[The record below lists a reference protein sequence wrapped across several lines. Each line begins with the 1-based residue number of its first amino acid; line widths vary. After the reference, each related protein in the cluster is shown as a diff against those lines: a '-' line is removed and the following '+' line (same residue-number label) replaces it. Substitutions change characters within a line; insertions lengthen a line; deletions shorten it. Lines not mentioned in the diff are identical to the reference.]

1 MLFHNMPGSSWI
13 GEPNRAEAS
22 FLPMTDRL
30 LRAWI
35 LDLYPASEGMVLWL
49 KTEDGRA
56 LRAVDGLPMSFFI
69 AAEPSVLRAVW
80 KEISGWKKGLRL
92 GRERRFEIHRGEEID
107 LLAITAP
114 GPLPYRAAVR
124 EALARWPDLSFYNAD
139 LDPAL
144 VYGIERGVFPLA
156 DCRFTLEGARV
167 RAVETEQTRWDLDAD
182 PPPFRVLTLR
192 LEGELR
198 DPSHGYRAPLE
209 IAAPGMPTRKC
220 AWDSPRELI
229 EAVRDSLLAFDPDIL
244 LTAWG
249 DSFLLPELL
258 KHASE
263 QRVDL
268 PLNRDSRRGVLRKG
282 ERSYFSYGRIVHRP
296 SSVWLFG
303 RMHIDRQTAF
313 LADEYGLD
321 GLVEL
326 ARTTGQPLQQVART
340 SSGTGISSMQV
351 NEAYRRGWLIPYRKR
366 QPEDFKTALDLV
378 RGDKGGLTFQ
388 PEPGLYEHVLE
399 LDFASMY
406 PSLMVKYNLSAE
418 TVGRTCP
425 TCKGSHPSSPRSPS
439 PSVPTLREGR
449 RWEKGMGVEGAP
461 TEDSSSRGAPTIV
474 PEIGYPVCQCRKGI
488 VPLTLAPLLEKRLA
502 LKKAARALPEGPE
515 REVLRRRQVAL
526 KWLLVTCFG
535 YLGYKNAR
543 FGRIEAHES
552 TTACGRDTLLRA
564 KEIAEE
570 RGYRFLHALTDALW
584 IYKKGSTD
592 AEHQALVEE
601 IGRDTG
607 VRIDIEG
614 LYRWLAFPPSR
625 QYAGNPV
632 ANRYFG
638 AFEDGKIK
646 MRGIE
651 ARRHDTIRWIR
662 EAQAEM
668 LEILA
673 RAQNAAEYR
682 ARMGEVFALAR
693 EKLAELQRGA
703 VPPRMLAILHRISQP
718 PEEYRANLPVAL
730 AARELAAS
738 GVHLAPGESVEFV
751 LTLGGGARPYDIW
764 RETDC
769 VDTAR
774 YRELFLRMLESLA
787 VPAGYDRAGILAELD
802 GIRQEALPGMAGVGV
817 HGLLP
822 MGIVRRGTRQ
832 EHPRCARAGAGM
844 TDRAGL
850 ELPMDLLHCHAGN

>member
-1 MLFHNMPGSSWI
+1 MT
-13 GEPNRAEAS
+13 AERSHA
-22 FLPMTDRL
+22 FL
-30 LRAWI
+30 
-35 LDLYPASEGMVLWL
+35 LDLYPSSEGMVLWL
-49 KTEDGRA
+49 KAGGGRA
-56 LRAVDGLPMSFFI
+56 RRVIDPLPMSFL
-69 AAEPSVLRAVW
+69 AAGKNAELRAAW
-80 KEISGWKKGLRL
+80 QEIAGWKPELRL
-92 GRERRFEIHRGEEID
+92 RRERRFEIHRGEEID
-107 LLAITAP
+107 LLSVAAP
-114 GPLPYRAAVR
+114 GPLAYRAAVR
-124 EALARWPDLSFYNAD
+124 EALARWPALAFYNAD
-139 LDPAL
+139 LDPAM
-144 VYGIERGVFPLA
+144 VYCVERGVFPLA
-156 DCRFTLEGARV
+156 ECEFTLEGTRV
-167 RAVETEQTRWDLDAD
+167 LSVSTAQTRWDLEAA

-192 LEGELR
+192 QTGELR
-198 DPSHGYRAPLE
+198 DPSRGYRAPLE
-209 IAAPGMPTRKC
+209 IAAPELDTRTC
-220 AWDSPRELI
+220 AWDDPRALVG
-229 EAVRDSLLAFDPDIL
+229 AVRGALLEYDPDVL

-249 DSFLLPELL
+249 DSFLLPALL
-258 KHASE
+258 RLAHKCGA
-263 QRVDL
+263 DL
-268 PLNRDSRRGVLRKG
+268 PLNRDVRRGVLRKP
-282 ERSYFSYGRIVHRP
+282 ERSYFSYGRIVHRAA
-296 SSVWLFG
+296 SVWLFG
-303 RMHIDRQTAF
+303 RLHIDRQTAF

-326 ARTTGQPLQQVART
+326 SRTTLQPLQQVART
-340 SSGTGISSMQV
+340 SSGTGISAMQTA
-351 NEAYRRGWLIPYRKR
+351 EAYRRGWLIPFRKR
-366 QPEDFKTALDLV
+366 MPEDFKTALDLV

-425 TCKGSHPSSPRSPS
+425 QCVSRAPEGARNPPASPTHDPLPDADPTPLPRPTFVGHPSP
-439 PSVPTLREGR
+439 PSVRAQQRCAPTGRGRGEGGVGVR
-449 RWEKGMGVEGAP
+449 SESAMGGETGEGGVGVRSEPATGGEKGNANP
-461 TEDSSSRGAPTIV
+461 AII
-474 PEIGYPVCQCRKGI
+474 PEIGYAVCQCRKGI

-502 LKKAARALPEGPE
+502 LKRAARVLPEGPE

-570 RGYRFLHALTDALW
+570 RGYLFLHALTDALW
-584 IYKKGSTD
+584 VHKPGSSD
-592 AEHQALVEE
+592 ADHQALVEE
-601 IGRDTG
+601 IGRETG

-614 LYRWLAFPPSR
+614 LYRWLVFLPSR
-625 QYAGNPV
+625 QYAANPV

-673 RAQNAAEYR
+673 RAQNASEYR
-682 ARMGEVFALAR
+682 ARLAEVFAVAR
-693 EKLAELQRGA
+693 RKLAELRRGE
-703 VPPRMLAILHRISQP
+703 VPPHQLAVLHRISHP

-738 GVHLAPGESVEFV
+738 GVHLSPGEAVEFV
-751 LTLGGGARPYDIW
+751 LTRGGSARPYDLW
-764 RETDC
+764 RETDAPDP
-769 VDTAR
+769 VR

-787 VPAGYDRAGILAELD
+787 VPAGCDRAAILAELD
-802 GIRQEALPGMAGVGV
+802 GIRQDPLPGMEWVAAG
-817 HGLLP
+817 GLLP
-822 MGIVRRGTRQ
+822 
-832 EHPRCARAGAGM
+832 AAA
-844 TDRAGL
+844 
-850 ELPMDLLHCHAGN
+850 

>member
-1 MLFHNMPGSSWI
+1 
-13 GEPNRAEAS
+13 
-22 FLPMTDRL
+22 MTARS

-35 LDLYPASEGMVLWL
+35 LDLYPSPAGMVLWL
-49 KTEDGRA
+49 KTESGRA
-56 LRAVDGLPMSFFI
+56 LRVVDGLPMSFYI
-69 AAEPSVLRAVW
+69 AADPPVLRAVW
-80 KEISGWKKGLRL
+80 KEISGWRKGLRL
-92 GRERRFEIHRGEEID
+92 AKERRFEIHRGEEID
-107 LLAITAP
+107 LLAVTAP
-114 GPLPYRAAVR
+114 GPEAYRAAVR
-124 EALARWPDLSFYNAD
+124 AALARWPDLAFYNAD

-144 VYGIERGVFPLA
+144 VYGVERNVFPLA
-156 DCRFTLEGARV
+156 DCRVALDGARLQSI
-167 RAVETEQTRWDLDAD
+167 ATDQTRWDLEAA

-198 DPSHGYRAPLE
+198 DPSHGYRAPVE
-209 IAAPGMPTRKC
+209 IAAPGIPTRTC
-220 AWDSPRELI
+220 GWDSPRGLV
-229 EAVRDSLLAFDPDIL
+229 EAVRAALLAADPDVL

-258 KHASE
+258 RLAAE

-268 PLNRDSRRGVLRKG
+268 PLNRDRSRDVLRKD

-303 RMHIDRQTAF
+303 RLHIDRQTAF

-366 QPEDFKTALDLV
+366 QPEDFKTALELV

-425 TCKGSHPSSPRSPS
+425 KCRLTSSPCPSPS
-439 PSVPTLREGR
+439 PASTAGEG
-449 RWEKGMGVEGAP
+449 EGQGEEVRPA
-461 TEDSSSRGAPTIV
+461 II

-502 LKKAARALPEGPE
+502 LKRAARALPEGAE

-570 RGYRFLHALTDALW
+570 RGYLFLHALTDALW
-584 IYKKGSTD
+584 IYKPGSTG
-592 AEHQALVEE
+592 AEHQELVEE
-601 IGRDTG
+601 IGRETG
-607 VRIDIEG
+607 IRIDIEG
-614 LYRWLAFPPSR
+614 VYRWLVFPPSR
-625 QYAGNPV
+625 QSAANPV

-638 AFEDGKIK
+638 AFEDGTVK

-662 EAQAEM
+662 EAQGEM
-668 LEILA
+668 LAVLA
-673 RAQNAAEYR
+673 RAGGAAEYR
-682 ARMGEVFALAR
+682 AKLAEAFALAR
-693 EKLAELQRGA
+693 EKLAALRRGE
-703 VPPRMLAILHRISQP
+703 VPPRQLAILHRISQP

-730 AARELAAS
+730 AARELAAH
-738 GVHLAPGESVEFV
+738 GVHLAPGEAVEFV
-751 LTLGGGARPYDIW
+751 LALGGGARPYDLW
-764 RETDC
+764 RATDR
-769 VDTAR
+769 VDAVR

-787 VPAGYDRAGILAELD
+787 VPAGYDRAAIVAELD
-802 GIRQEALPGMAGVGV
+802 GVCQYPLPGMERYAGR
-817 HGLLP
+817 GLLP
-822 MGIVRRGTRQ
+822 AV
-832 EHPRCARAGAGM
+832 A
-844 TDRAGL
+844 
-850 ELPMDLLHCHAGN
+850 

>member
-1 MLFHNMPGSSWI
+1 
-13 GEPNRAEAS
+13 
-22 FLPMTDRL
+22 MTVTS

-35 LDLYPASEGMVLWL
+35 LDLYPAPEGMVLWL
-49 KTEDGRA
+49 KTDDGRA
-56 LRAVDGLPMSFFI
+56 LRAVDALPMTFFL
-69 AAEPSVLRAVW
+69 AGERPALRAAW
-80 KEISGWKKGLRL
+80 RELAGWNKGLRL
-92 GRERRFEIHRGEEID
+92 AKDRRYEIHRSEEID
-107 LLAITAP
+107 LLAVTAP
-114 GPLPYRAAVR
+114 SPLAYRAAVR
-124 EALARWPDLSFYNAD
+124 EALRRWPPGAGDGAGLSFYNAD

-156 DCRFTLEGARV
+156 DCRFTLDGERV
-167 RAVETEQTRWDLDAD
+167 LGVETDQTRWDLEAA
-182 PPPFRVLTLR
+182 PPPFCVVTLR
-192 LEGELR
+192 LAGELR
-198 DPSHGYRAPLE
+198 DPSRGYRAPLE
-209 IAAPGMPTRKC
+209 IASPAGNGSW
-220 AWDSPRELI
+220 AWDSPRELLL
-229 EAVRDSLLAFDPDIL
+229 AVRDTLIAVDPDVL

-258 KHASE
+258 RLSGE
-263 QRVDL
+263 LRIPL
-268 PLNRDSRRGVLRKG
+268 PLNRDGRREVLRKG
-282 ERSYFSYGRIVHRP
+282 ERSYFSYGRIVHRAA
-296 SSVWLFG
+296 SVWLFG
-303 RMHIDRQTAF
+303 RLHIDRQTAF

-351 NEAYRRGWLIPYRKR
+351 NEAYRRKWLIPFRKR
-366 QPEDFKTALDLV
+366 QPEDFKTALELV

-418 TVGRTCP
+418 TVGRPCP
-425 TCKGSHPSSPRSPS
+425 QCLAGPNGGPA
-439 PSVPTLREGR
+439 V
-449 RWEKGMGVEGAP
+449 
-461 TEDSSSRGAPTIV
+461 I
-474 PEIGYPVCQCRKGI
+474 PEIGYPVCQCRQGI

-502 LKKAARALPEGPE
+502 LKRASRALPEGAE

-564 KEIAEE
+564 KEIAEA

-584 IYKKGSTD
+584 IHKEGSTE

-601 IGRDTG
+601 IGRQTG

-614 LYRWLAFPPSR
+614 VYRWLAFPPSR
-625 QYAGNPV
+625 QYAACPV

-662 EAQAEM
+662 DAQAEM

-673 RAQNAAEYR
+673 RAENVAQYR
-682 ARMGEVFALAR
+682 ALLEEGVFAHAR
-693 EKLAELQRGA
+693 AKLEELRRGA
-703 VPPRMLAILHRISQP
+703 VPPRMLAICHRISHP

-730 AARELAAS
+730 AARELAAR
-738 GVHLAPGESVEFV
+738 GVHLAPGETVEFV
-751 LTLGGGARPYDIW
+751 LTLGGGTRPYDAW
-764 RETDC
+764 RASDC
-769 VDTAR
+769 VDVAR
-774 YRELFLRMLESLA
+774 YHELFLRMLESLA
-787 VPAGYDRAGILAELD
+787 VPAGYDRAGIVARLE
-802 GIRQEALPGMAGVGV
+802 GIGQDELPGMPAQSDWWQGR
-817 HGLLP
+817 LLEDP
-822 MGIVRRGTRQ
+822 FPVSKLIFSPEREAEEIISEG
-832 EHPRCARAGAGM
+832 P
-844 TDRAGL
+844 
-850 ELPMDLLHCHAGN
+850 

>member
-1 MLFHNMPGSSWI
+1 
-13 GEPNRAEAS
+13 
-22 FLPMTDRL
+22 
-30 LRAWI
+30 
-35 LDLYPASEGMVLWL
+35 
-49 KTEDGRA
+49 
-56 LRAVDGLPMSFFI
+56 
-69 AAEPSVLRAVW
+69 
-80 KEISGWKKGLRL
+80 
-92 GRERRFEIHRGEEID
+92 
-107 LLAITAP
+107 
-114 GPLPYRAAVR
+114 
-124 EALARWPDLSFYNAD
+124 
-139 LDPAL
+139 
-144 VYGIERGVFPLA
+144 
-156 DCRFTLEGARV
+156 
-167 RAVETEQTRWDLDAD
+167 
-182 PPPFRVLTLR
+182 
-192 LEGELR
+192 
-198 DPSHGYRAPLE
+198 
-209 IAAPGMPTRKC
+209 
-220 AWDSPRELI
+220 
-229 EAVRDSLLAFDPDIL
+229 
-244 LTAWG
+244 
-249 DSFLLPELL
+249 
-258 KHASE
+258 
-263 QRVDL
+263 
-268 PLNRDSRRGVLRKG
+268 
-282 ERSYFSYGRIVHRP
+282 
-296 SSVWLFG
+296 
-303 RMHIDRQTAF
+303 
-313 LADEYGLD
+313 
-321 GLVEL
+321 
-326 ARTTGQPLQQVART
+326 
-340 SSGTGISSMQV
+340 
-351 NEAYRRGWLIPYRKR
+351 
-366 QPEDFKTALDLV
+366 KTALELV

-406 PSLMVKYNLSAE
+406 PSLMVKFNLSAE

-425 TCKGSHPSSPRSPS
+425 KCAPSDLTPLPRPTFVGHPSPPS
-439 PSVPTLREGR
+439 LKGR
-449 RWEKGMGVEGAP
+449 GSGDGGVGGGSEPAAAGERGVEEGKTSDAELGAP
-461 TEDSSSRGAPTIV
+461 PTII

-570 RGYRFLHALTDALW
+570 RGYLFLHALTDALW

-592 AEHQALVEE
+592 ADHQALVEE

-651 ARRHDTIRWIR
+651 ARRHDTIRWVR

-673 RAQNAAEYR
+673 RAQNAAGYR

-693 EKLAELQRGA
+693 EKLADLRRGA
-703 VPPRMLAILHRISQP
+703 VPPRMLAILHRLSQP

-730 AARELAAS
+730 AARALASS
-738 GVHLAPGESVEFV
+738 GVHLSPGEAVEFV

-764 RETDC
+764 RATDR

-787 VPAGYDRAGILAELD
+787 VPAGYDRAAILAQLD
-802 GIRQEALPGMAGVGV
+802 GIWQDPLPGMERAPIG
-817 HGLLP
+817 GLLP
-822 MGIVRRGTRQ
+822 
-832 EHPRCARAGAGM
+832 AAA
-844 TDRAGL
+844 
-850 ELPMDLLHCHAGN
+850 

>member
-1 MLFHNMPGSSWI
+1 MNARS
-13 GEPNRAEAS
+13 
-22 FLPMTDRL
+22 LP
-30 LRAWI
+30 AWI
-35 LDLYPASEGMVLWL
+35 LDLYPAPEGMVLWL
-49 KTEDGRA
+49 KTGDPREAGAGGRA
-56 LRAVDGLPMSFFI
+56 LRAVDEMPMSFFI

-92 GRERRFEIHRGEEID
+92 ARERRFEIHRGEEID
-107 LLAITAP
+107 LLAVTAP

-124 EALARWPDLSFYNAD
+124 EALARWPDLAFYNAD

-144 VYGIERGVFPLA
+144 VYAIERNVFPLA
-156 DCRFTLEGARV
+156 ECRVSLEGARV
-167 RAVETEQTRWDLDAD
+167 RAIATDRTRWDLAAD
-182 PPPFRVLTLR
+182 PPPFRILTLR
-192 LEGELR
+192 LTGEMR

-209 IAAPGMPTRKC
+209 IAAPGMPTQTR
-220 AWDSPRELI
+220 AWDAPRELV
-229 EAVRDSLLAFDPDIL
+229 EAVRDSILAYDPDIL

-249 DSFLLPELL
+249 DSFLLPELIAL
-258 KHASE
+258 A
-263 QRVDL
+263 RTLGVDL
-268 PLNRDSRRGVLRKG
+268 PLNRDARRSVLRKG

-303 RMHIDRQTAF
+303 RLHIDRQTAF

-326 ARTTGQPLQQVART
+326 ARTTLQPLQQVART
-340 SSGTGISSMQV
+340 SSGTGISAMQTA
-351 NEAYRRGWLIPYRKR
+351 EAYRRGWLIPYRKR
-366 QPEDFKTALDLV
+366 QPEDFKTALELV

-406 PSLMVKYNLSAE
+406 PSLMVKFNLSAE

-425 TCKGSHPSSPRSPS
+425 KCSSSPIPFSQHKLGEGERGDE
-439 PSVPTLREGR
+439 EGR
-449 RWEKGMGVEGAP
+449 VGVSREKGPGDEGGEKGERGDEGVSPA
-461 TEDSSSRGAPTIV
+461 II

-502 LKKAARALPEGPE
+502 LKRAARALPEGPE
-515 REVLRRRQVAL
+515 REVLHRRQVAL

-570 RGYRFLHALTDALW
+570 RGYLFLHALTDALW
-584 IYKKGSTD
+584 IYKRGSTD
-592 AEHQALVEE
+592 ADHQALVEE

-638 AFEDGKIK
+638 AFEEGKIK

-662 EAQAEM
+662 EAQGEM
-668 LEILA
+668 LEVLA
-673 RAQNAAEYR
+673 RAQNAAGYR
-682 ARMGEVFALAR
+682 ARMAEVFALAR
-693 EKLAELQRGA
+693 GKLADLQRGA
-703 VPPRMLAILHRISQP
+703 IPPRQLAILHRLSQP

-730 AARELAAS
+730 AARALAAR
-738 GVHLAPGESVEFV
+738 GVHLSPGEAVEFV

-764 RETDC
+764 RATDR

-787 VPAGYDRAGILAELD
+787 VPAGYDRAGILARLD
-802 GIRQEALPGMAGVGV
+802 GIWQDPLPGMAGVNIRSLIPVKDRG
-817 HGLLP
+817 
-822 MGIVRRGTRQ
+822 GIRQ
-832 EHPRCARAGAGM
+832 ELAGM
-844 TDRAGL
+844 TDRAVL
-850 ELPMDLLHCHAGN
+850 VFE

>member
-1 MLFHNMPGSSWI
+1 
-13 GEPNRAEAS
+13 
-22 FLPMTDRL
+22 MTATS

-35 LDLYPASEGMVLWL
+35 LDLYPGNEGMVLWL
-49 KTEDGRA
+49 KAEDGRA
-56 LRAVDGLPMSFFI
+56 LRAVDRFPMTFFLAG
-69 AAEPSVLRAVW
+69 AAPDLRAAW
-80 KEISGWKKGLRL
+80 KELSAWKKGLRL
-92 GRERRFEIHRGEEID
+92 ARERRFEIHLGKEID
-107 LLAITAP
+107 LLAVTAP
-114 GPLPYRAAVR
+114 DPLAYRAAVR
-124 EALARWPDLSFYNAD
+124 EALKRLPPATGGWPPGAADGTGLSFYNAD
-139 LDPAL
+139 LDPAI

-156 DCRFTLEGARV
+156 DCRFTLDGERV
-167 RAVETEQTRWDLDAD
+167 LGVETDQTRWDLDAA
-182 PPPFRVLTLR
+182 PPPFCVLTLR
-192 LEGELR
+192 LAGELR
-198 DPSHGYRAPLE
+198 DPARGYRAPLE
-209 IAAPGMPTRKC
+209 IGSPAGNRSLE
-220 AWDSPRELI
+220 WDSPRELLA
-229 EAVRDSLLAFDPDIL
+229 AVREALLAADPDVL

-249 DSFLLPELL
+249 DLFLLPELL
-258 KHASE
+258 RLADE
-263 QRVDL
+263 QRIEL
-268 PLNRDSRRGVLRKG
+268 PLNRDPRRAPLRKD
-282 ERSYFSYGRIVHRP
+282 ERSYFSYGRIVHRA

-303 RMHIDRQTAF
+303 RLHIDRQTAF

-326 ARTTGQPLQQVART
+326 ARTTLQPLQQVART

-351 NEAYRRGWLIPYRKR
+351 AEAYRRKWLIPFRKR
-366 QPEDFKTALDLV
+366 QPEDFKTALELV
-378 RGDKGGLTFQ
+378 RADKGGLTFQ

-425 TCKGSHPSSPRSPS
+425 KCLSSTPNGVGDLSSVPGSLSSGTGDLSSTPSSSRSPS
-439 PSVPTLREGR
+439 PSACPREAGVC
-449 RWEKGMGVEGAP
+449 WEKGMGDEGSGPA
-461 TEDSSSRGAPTIV
+461 IV

-488 VPLTLAPLLEKRLA
+488 VPLTLEPLLTKRLA
-502 LKKAARALPEGPE
+502 LKKASRALPEGPE

-564 KEIAEE
+564 KEIAEA

-584 IYKKGSTD
+584 IHKAGSTD
-592 AEHQALVEE
+592 EDHQALVDE
-601 IGRDTG
+601 IGRETG
-607 VRIDIEG
+607 IRIDIEG
-614 LYRWLAFPPSR
+614 VYRWLAFPPSR
-625 QYAGNPV
+625 QYAACPV

-662 EAQAEM
+662 DAQAEM

-673 RAQNAAEYR
+673 RAQDAAGYR
-682 ARMGEVFALAR
+682 ALLEGEVFALAR
-693 EKLAELQRGA
+693 ARLEELRRGA
-703 VPPRMLAILHRISQP
+703 VPPRMLAILHRLSHP
-718 PEEYRANLPVAL
+718 PEEYRTNLPVAL
-730 AARELAAS
+730 AARELAAR
-738 GVHLAPGESVEFV
+738 GVHLAPGEAVEYV
-751 LTLGGGARPYDIW
+751 LTLGGGARPYDAW

-787 VPAGYDRAGILAELD
+787 APAGLDRAKIVARLEGVGQDE
-802 GIRQEALPGMAGVGV
+802 LPGMPPQSEWWQGR
-817 HGLLP
+817 LLEKGFP
-822 MGIVRRGTRQ
+822 VSGFIFSPEEEAEETIRGEPERAVR
-832 EHPRCARAGAGM
+832 A
-844 TDRAGL
+844 
-850 ELPMDLLHCHAGN
+850 

>member
-1 MLFHNMPGSSWI
+1 MT
-13 GEPNRAEAS
+13 AE
-22 FLPMTDRL
+22 T

-35 LDLYPASEGMVLWL
+35 LDLYPSSEGMVLWL
-49 KTEDGRA
+49 KTEDPRCARAGARA
-56 LRAVDGLPMSFFI
+56 LRAVDPLPMSFYI
-69 AAEPSVLRAVW
+69 AAEPPVLRAVW
-80 KEISGWKKGLRL
+80 KEISGWRKGLRL
-92 GRERRFEIHRGEEID
+92 GKERRFEIHRGEEID
-107 LLAITAP
+107 LLAVTAP
-114 GPLPYRAAVR
+114 GPEPYRAAVR
-124 EALARWPDLSFYNAD
+124 AALARWPNLAFYNAD

-144 VYGIERGVFPLA
+144 VYGIERNVFPLA
-156 DCRFTLEGARV
+156 DCRFTLADGRV
-167 RAVETEQTRWDLDAD
+167 LAVATDQTRWDLAAE

-198 DPSHGYRAPLE
+198 DPSHGYRAPVE
-209 IAAPGMPTRKC
+209 IAAPEIPSRTCG
-220 AWDSPRELI
+220 WDRPRELVA
-229 EAVRDSLLAFDPDIL
+229 AVRDSILAYDPDIL

-258 KHASE
+258 KLAAE
-263 QRVDL
+263 QGVDL
-268 PLNRDSRRGVLRKG
+268 PLNRDPGRDVLRKD

-303 RMHIDRQTAF
+303 RLHIDRQTAF

-326 ARTTGQPLQQVART
+326 ARTTLQPLQQVART
-340 SSGTGISSMQV
+340 SSGTGISAMQTA
-351 NEAYRRGWLIPYRKR
+351 EAYRRGWLIPYRKR

-425 TCKGSHPSSPRSPS
+425 KCA
-439 PSVPTLREGR
+439 VPTPASPTPLPLPVTREGGEGCPEGTEGR
-449 RWEKGMGVEGAP
+449 GEGVRPVEAREGGEGCPEGTEGRGEGVRTAQAPGGERGDAGAP
-461 TEDSSSRGAPTIV
+461 PRII

-502 LKKAARALPEGPE
+502 LKQAARALPECPE

-564 KEIAEE
+564 KEIAEA
-570 RGYRFLHALTDALW
+570 RGYLFLHALTDALW
-584 IYKKGSTD
+584 LYKQGSTG
-592 AEHQALVEE
+592 AEHQALVDE
-601 IGRDTG
+601 IGRETG

-614 LYRWLAFPPSR
+614 LYRWLVFPPSR
-625 QYAGNPV
+625 QSAANPV

-638 AFEDGKIK
+638 AFTDGTIK

-662 EAQAEM
+662 EAQGEM
-668 LEILA
+668 LAVLA
-673 RAQNAAEYR
+673 QAQNAAGYR
-682 ARMGEVFALAR
+682 ARLAEVFALAR
-693 EKLAELQRGA
+693 EKLAGLQRGE
-703 VPPRMLAILHRISQP
+703 VPPRQLAILHRLSQP

-730 AARELAAS
+730 AARALAAS
-738 GVHLAPGESVEFV
+738 GVHLAPGEAVEFV

-764 RETDC
+764 RATDR
-769 VDTAR
+769 VDAAR

-787 VPAGYDRAGILAELD
+787 VPAGYDRAAIVAELD
-802 GIRQEALPGMAGVGV
+802 GIRQDPLPGMEWVPIR
-817 HGLLP
+817 GLLP
-822 MGIVRRGTRQ
+822 T
-832 EHPRCARAGAGM
+832 AA
-844 TDRAGL
+844 
-850 ELPMDLLHCHAGN
+850 

>member
-1 MLFHNMPGSSWI
+1 MNARS
-13 GEPNRAEAS
+13 
-22 FLPMTDRL
+22 LP
-30 LRAWI
+30 AWI
-35 LDLYPASEGMVLWL
+35 LDLYPAPEGMVLWL

-56 LRAVDGLPMSFFI
+56 LRAADEMPMSFFI
-69 AAEPSVLRAVW
+69 AAEPSILRAAW

-92 GRERRFEIHRGEEID
+92 ARERRFEIHRGEEID
-107 LLAITAP
+107 LLGVTAP
-114 GPLPYRAAVR
+114 GPIPYRAAVR
-124 EALARWPDLSFYNAD
+124 EALARWPDLAFYNAD

-144 VYGIERGVFPLA
+144 VYAVERNVFPLA
-156 DCRFTLEGARV
+156 QCQVTLEGARV
-167 RAVETEQTRWDLDAD
+167 RAIATGQTRWDLPAD
-182 PPPFRVLTLR
+182 PPSFRILTLR
-192 LEGELR
+192 LTGELR

-209 IAAPGMPTRKC
+209 ISAPGIPARTC
-220 AWDSPRELI
+220 AWDAPRELV
-229 EAVRDSLLAFDPDIL
+229 EAVRDSILAYDPDIL

-249 DSFLLPELL
+249 DSFLLPELIAL
-258 KHASE
+258 ARRSGT
-263 QRVDL
+263 DL
-268 PLNRDSRRGVLRKG
+268 PLNRDARRSVLRKG

-303 RMHIDRQTAF
+303 RLHIDRQTAF

-326 ARTTGQPLQQVART
+326 ARTTLQPLQQVART
-340 SSGTGISSMQV
+340 SSGTGISAMQTA
-351 NEAYRRGWLIPYRKR
+351 EAYRRGWLIPYRKR
-366 QPEDFKTALDLV
+366 QPEDFKTALELV

-406 PSLMVKYNLSAE
+406 PSLMVKFNLSAE

-425 TCKGSHPSSPRSPS
+425 KCRHPQPSSTAGPVLTPAPPAPLPLPLS
-439 PSVPTLREGR
+439 REGGEGCPEGTEGR
-449 RWEKGMGVEGAP
+449 GEEVRTGEKGEEVPPA
-461 TEDSSSRGAPTIV
+461 II

-502 LKKAARALPEGPE
+502 LKKAARALPDGPE

-570 RGYRFLHALTDALW
+570 RGYLFLHALTDALW
-584 IYKKGSTD
+584 IYKEGSTD
-592 AEHQALVEE
+592 ADHQALVEE

-662 EAQAEM
+662 EAQGEM

-673 RAQNAAEYR
+673 RAQNAAGYR
-682 ARMGEVFALAR
+682 ARMAEVFALAR
-693 EKLAELQRGA
+693 EKLADLQRGA
-703 VPPRMLAILHRISQP
+703 VPPRQLAILHRLSQP

-730 AARELAAS
+730 AARALAAS
-738 GVHLAPGESVEFV
+738 GVHLSPGEAVEFV

-764 RETDC
+764 RATDR

-787 VPAGYDRAGILAELD
+787 VPAGYDRAAILARLD
-802 GIRQEALPGMAGVGV
+802 GIWQDPLPGMAKVNIR
-817 HGLLP
+817 GLIP
-822 MGIVRRGTRQ
+822 
-832 EHPRCARAGAGM
+832 AAA
-844 TDRAGL
+844 
-850 ELPMDLLHCHAGN
+850 

>member
-1 MLFHNMPGSSWI
+1 
-13 GEPNRAEAS
+13 
-22 FLPMTDRL
+22 MTART

-35 LDLYPASEGMVLWL
+35 LDLYPAPEGMILWL
-49 KTEDGRA
+49 KADDGRA

-69 AAEPSVLRAVW
+69 AADPPVLRAVW
-80 KEISGWKKGLRL
+80 KEISGWGKGLRL
-92 GRERRFEIHRGEEID
+92 GKERRFEIHRGGEID
-107 LLAITAP
+107 LLAVTAP
-114 GPLPYRAAVR
+114 GPEPYRAAVR
-124 EALARWPDLSFYNAD
+124 AALARWPDLAFYNAD

-144 VYGIERGVFPLA
+144 VYGIERNVFPLA
-156 DCRFTLEGARV
+156 DCRVALEGARLLSI
-167 RAVETEQTRWDLDAD
+167 ATDQTRWDLEAA
-182 PPPFRVLTLR
+182 PPPFRILTLR
-192 LEGELR
+192 LTGELR
-198 DPSHGYRAPLE
+198 DPSHGYRAPVE
-209 IAAPGMPTRKC
+209 IAAPGIPTREC
-220 AWDSPRELI
+220 GWDSPRALV
-229 EAVRDSLLAFDPDIL
+229 EAVRDALRRADPDVL

-258 KHASE
+258 RLAAE
-263 QRVDL
+263 QRIDL
-268 PLNRDSRRGVLRKG
+268 PLNRDRGRGVLRKD

-303 RMHIDRQTAF
+303 RLHIDRQTAF

-418 TVGRTCP
+418 TVGRTCAKCRRP
-425 TCKGSHPSSPRSPS
+425 YEGVAGGGNANAESS
-439 PSVPTLREGR
+439 V
-449 RWEKGMGVEGAP
+449 GAP
-461 TEDSSSRGAPTIV
+461 LVGASKGNILDAPTRGALTGLKGASTEDSSASPAII

-502 LKKAARALPEGPE
+502 LKRAARALPEGPE

-584 IYKKGSTD
+584 VYKKGSTD

-601 IGRDTG
+601 IGRATG

-614 LYRWLAFPPSR
+614 VYRWLAFPPSR
-625 QYAGNPV
+625 RYAANPV

-638 AFEDGKIK
+638 VFEDGTIK

-662 EAQAEM
+662 EAQGEM

-673 RAQNAAEYR
+673 RARSAGEYR
-682 ARMGEVFALAR
+682 ARLAEVFALAR
-693 EKLAELQRGA
+693 EKLAALRRGE

-718 PEEYRANLPVAL
+718 PGEYRARLPVAL
-730 AARELAAS
+730 AARELEAS
-738 GVHLAPGESVEFV
+738 GVHLAPGEAVEFV

-764 RETDC
+764 RETDR
-769 VDTAR
+769 VDAAR

-787 VPAGYDRAGILAELD
+787 VPAGYDRARIVAELD
-802 GIRQEALPGMAGVGV
+802 GIRQEMLPGMGGVIPSP
-817 HGLLP
+817 LLP
-822 MGIVRRGTRQ
+822 QAALIT
-832 EHPRCARAGAGM
+832 AG
-844 TDRAGL
+844 
-850 ELPMDLLHCHAGN
+850 

>member
-1 MLFHNMPGSSWI
+1 
-13 GEPNRAEAS
+13 
-22 FLPMTDRL
+22 MTART
-30 LRAWI
+30 RRVWI
-35 LDLYPASEGMVLWL
+35 LDLYPAPEGMVLWL
-49 KTEDGRA
+49 KDESGRA
-56 LRAVDGLPMSFFI
+56 RRAVDSLPMSFYV
-69 AAEPSVLRAVW
+69 AGKRDELRAVW
-80 KEISGWKKGLRL
+80 REIAGWGKGLRL
-92 GRERRFEIHRGEEID
+92 GRARRFEIHRGREVD
-107 LLAITAP
+107 LLAVTAP

-124 EALARWPDLSFYNAD
+124 GALERWPGLSFYNAD
-139 LDPAL
+139 LDPAM
-144 VYGIERGVFPLA
+144 VYSVEHGVFPLA
-156 DCRFTLEGARV
+156 ECEALLDGARV
-167 RAVETEQTRWDLDAD
+167 RSISTGRTRWDLAAE

-192 LEGELR
+192 MEGELR
-198 DPSHGYRAPLE
+198 DPSRGHRAPLE
-209 IAAPGMPTRKC
+209 IAAPGLPARSR
-220 AWDSPRELI
+220 AWEDPRALLA
-229 EAVRDSLLAFDPDIL
+229 AVRESLREYDPDVL

-249 DSFLLPELL
+249 DSFLLDELL
-258 KHASE
+258 RLARALDIE
-263 QRVDL
+263 L
-268 PLNRDSRRGVLRKG
+268 PLNRDSRRGVLRKR

-296 SSVWLFG
+296 ASVWLFG
-303 RMHIDRQTAF
+303 RLHIDRQTAF

-326 ARTTGQPLQQVART
+326 ARTTLQPLQQVART
-340 SSGTGISSMQV
+340 SSGTGISAMQTA
-351 NEAYRRGWLIPYRKR
+351 EAYRRGWLIPFRKR
-366 QPEDFKTALDLV
+366 MPEDFKTALELV

-425 TCKGSHPSSPRSPS
+425 KCSSSLTPGPFPFSRHKPG
-439 PSVPTLREGR
+439 EG
-449 RWEKGMGVEGAP
+449 EGVQGKGMRGEKGVEGPA
-461 TEDSSSRGAPTIV
+461 II

-502 LKKAARALPEGPE
+502 LKRASRALPEGPE
-515 REVLRRRQVAL
+515 REIMRRRQVAL

-564 KEIAEE
+564 KEIAEQ

-584 IYKKGSTD
+584 IHKEGSTD

-601 IGRDTG
+601 IGRETG

-614 LYRWLAFPPSR
+614 LYRWLVFLPSR
-625 QYAGNPV
+625 QYAANPV

-668 LEILA
+668 LEALA
-673 RAQNAAEYR
+673 RAQDAEGYR
-682 ARMGEVFALAR
+682 ERLGEVFAIARRELAR
-693 EKLAELQRGA
+693 LRRGG

-718 PEEYRANLPVAL
+718 PEAYRAKLPVAL
-730 AARELAAS
+730 AARELAAH
-738 GVHLAPGESVEFV
+738 GVRLSPGEAVEFV
-751 LTLGGGARPYDIW
+751 LTRGGGARPYDLW
-764 RETDC
+764 RERD
-769 VDTAR
+769 VPDPAR

-787 VPAGYDRAGILAELD
+787 VPAGYDRAAITAELD
-802 GIRQEALPGMAGVGV
+802 GVYQYPLPGMERVPIR
-817 HGLLP
+817 GLLS
-822 MGIVRRGTRQ
+822 
-832 EHPRCARAGAGM
+832 AA
-844 TDRAGL
+844 
-850 ELPMDLLHCHAGN
+850 

>member
-1 MLFHNMPGSSWI
+1 
-13 GEPNRAEAS
+13 
-22 FLPMTDRL
+22 MTARS

-35 LDLYPASEGMVLWL
+35 LDLYPGPEGMVLWL
-49 KTEDGRA
+49 KDGDGRA
-56 LRAVDGLPMSFFI
+56 LRAVDSLPMSFFI
-69 AAEPSVLRAVW
+69 AADPPVLRAVW
-80 KEISGWKKGLRL
+80 KEIAGWGKGLRL

-107 LLAITAP
+107 LLAVTSP

-124 EALARWPDLSFYNAD
+124 EALARWPDLAFYNAD

-144 VYGIERGVFPLA
+144 VYGIERSVFPLA
-156 DCRFTLEGARV
+156 DCRVALEGARV
-167 RAVETEQTRWDLDAD
+167 RSIETDQTRWDLEAA

-192 LEGELR
+192 LTGELR

-209 IAAPGMPTRKC
+209 VAAPGVPTREC
-220 AWDSPRELI
+220 AWDSPGGLL
-229 EAVRDSLLAFDPDIL
+229 EAVRDALRTADPDIL

-258 KHASE
+258 KLAAE
-263 QRVDL
+263 QRIEL
-268 PLNRDSRRGVLRKG
+268 PLNRDRRRGVLRKG

-303 RMHIDRQTAF
+303 RLHIDRQTAF

-351 NEAYRRGWLIPYRKR
+351 NEAYRRKWLIPYRKR
-366 QPEDFKTALDLV
+366 MPEDFKTALELV

-425 TCKGSHPSSPRSPS
+425 RCRPSSPISFSQRPPS
-439 PSVPTLREGR
+439 RGGGKLEEGEEGDEGDEGGQAPGEPIPETATGGER
-449 RWEKGMGVEGAP
+449 GNEGASP
-461 TEDSSSRGAPTIV
+461 AII
-474 PEIGYPVCQCRKGI
+474 PEIGYPVCQCRRGI

-502 LKKAARALPEGPE
+502 LKRASRALPRGPE

-584 IYKKGSTD
+584 IYKEGSTD

-601 IGRDTG
+601 IGRETG

-614 LYRWLAFPPSR
+614 VYRWLAFPPSR
-625 QYAGNPV
+625 QYAANPV

-638 AFEDGKIK
+638 AFEDGTIK

-662 EAQAEM
+662 EAQGEM

-673 RAQNAAEYR
+673 RARDAAEYR
-682 ARMGEVFALAR
+682 ARLGEVFALAR
-693 EKLAELQRGA
+693 QKLAALRRGEI
-703 VPPRMLAILHRISQP
+703 PPRQLSILHRISQP

-730 AARELAAS
+730 AARQLAAH
-738 GVHLAPGESVEFV
+738 GVHLAPGEAVEFV

-764 RETDC
+764 RAADR

-787 VPAGYDRAGILAELD
+787 VPAGYDRAAIIAEID
-802 GIRQEALPGMAGVGV
+802 GVRQDPLPGMMWVNV
-817 HGLLP
+817 RGLLP
-822 MGIVRRGTRQ
+822 TL
-832 EHPRCARAGAGM
+832 
-844 TDRAGL
+844 T
-850 ELPMDLLHCHAGN
+850 

>member
-1 MLFHNMPGSSWI
+1 MWSVTATS
-13 GEPNRAEAS
+13 
-22 FLPMTDRL
+22 

-35 LDLYPASEGMVLWL
+35 LDLYPGNEGMVLWL
-49 KTEDGRA
+49 KAEDGRA
-56 LRAVDGLPMSFFI
+56 LRAVDRFPMTFFL
-69 AAEPSVLRAVW
+69 AGEGPELRAAW
-80 KEISGWKKGLRL
+80 KELAGWKKGLRL
-92 GRERRFEIHRGEEID
+92 ARERRFEIHLGEEID
-107 LLAITAP
+107 LLAVTAP
-114 GPLPYRAAVR
+114 DPIAYRAAVR
-124 EALARWPDLSFYNAD
+124 EALKRWPPGAGDGTGLSFYNAD
-139 LDPAL
+139 LDPAI

-156 DCRFTLEGARV
+156 DCRFTLEGERV
-167 RAVETEQTRWDLDAD
+167 LGMETDQTRWDLDAA
-182 PPPFRVLTLR
+182 PPPFCVLTLR
-192 LEGELR
+192 LAGELR
-198 DPSHGYRAPLE
+198 DPSRGYRAPLE
-209 IAAPGMPTRKC
+209 IASPAGNRSL
-220 AWDSPRELI
+220 AWDSPRELVQT
-229 EAVRDSLLAFDPDIL
+229 VRETLLATDPDVL

-258 KHASE
+258 RLSSE
-263 QRVDL
+263 QCIDL
-268 PLNRDSRRGVLRKG
+268 PLNRDARRDVLRKG
-282 ERSYFSYGRIVHRP
+282 ERSYFSYGRIVHRA

-303 RMHIDRQTAF
+303 RLHIDRQTAF

-326 ARTTGQPLQQVART
+326 ARTTLQPLQQVART

-351 NEAYRRGWLIPYRKR
+351 AEAYRRGWLIPFRKR
-366 QPEDFKTALDLV
+366 QPEDFKTALELV
-378 RGDKGGLTFQ
+378 RADKGGLTFQ

-418 TVGRTCP
+418 TVGKKCP
-425 TCKGSHPSSPRSPS
+425 KC
-439 PSVPTLREGR
+439 V
-449 RWEKGMGVEGAP
+449 
-461 TEDSSSRGAPTIV
+461 SSSTGVV

-488 VPLTLAPLLEKRLA
+488 VPLTLEPLLTKRLA
-502 LKKAARALPEGPE
+502 LKRAARALSEGPE

-564 KEIAEE
+564 KEIAEA
-570 RGYRFLHALTDALW
+570 RGYRFLHAITDALW
-584 IYKKGSTD
+584 VRREGSTD
-592 AEHQALVEE
+592 EDHQALVEE
-601 IGRDTG
+601 IGRTTG

-614 LYRWLAFPPSR
+614 VYRWLAFPPSR
-625 QYAGNPV
+625 QYAASPV

-638 AFEDGKIK
+638 AFEDGTVK

-662 EAQAEM
+662 DAQAEM

-682 ARMGEVFALAR
+682 ALLEEEVFALAR
-693 EKLAELQRGA
+693 VRLEELRRGA
-703 VPPRMLAILHRISQP
+703 VPPRMLAICHRLSHP
-718 PEEYRANLPVAL
+718 PEEYRTNLPVAL
-730 AARELAAS
+730 AARELAAR
-738 GVHLAPGESVEFV
+738 GVHLAPGEAVEYV
-751 LTLGGGARPYDIW
+751 LTLGGGARPYDAW

-787 VPAGYDRAGILAELD
+787 VPAGLDRAKIVARLEGI
-802 GIRQEALPGMAGVGV
+802 GQEELPGMPPRLEWWQGQLFEDSFPVAEFKFF
-817 HGLLP
+817 LEREAEEL
-822 MGIVRRGTRQ
+822 MS
-832 EHPRCARAGAGM
+832 EHP
-844 TDRAGL
+844 
-850 ELPMDLLHCHAGN
+850 

>member
-1 MLFHNMPGSSWI
+1 MWSVTATS
-13 GEPNRAEAS
+13 
-22 FLPMTDRL
+22 

-35 LDLYPASEGMVLWL
+35 LDLYPAPEGMVLWL
-49 KTEDGRA
+49 KTDDPRFARAGGRA
-56 LRAVDGLPMSFFI
+56 LRAVDRLPMTFFL
-69 AAEPSVLRAVW
+69 AGEGPDLRAAW
-80 KEISGWKKGLRL
+80 KELAGWKTGLRL
-92 GRERRFEIHRGEEID
+92 ARDRRHEIHLGREID
-107 LLAITAP
+107 LLAVTAP
-114 GPLPYRAAVR
+114 GPLAYRAAVR
-124 EALARWPDLSFYNAD
+124 EALKRWPPGAGDGTGLSFYNAD
-139 LDPAL
+139 LDPAI

-156 DCRFTLEGARV
+156 DCRFTLDGERV
-167 RAVETEQTRWDLDAD
+167 LDVETDQTRWDLDSA
-182 PPPFRVLTLR
+182 PPPFCVVTLR
-192 LEGELR
+192 LAGELR

-209 IAAPGMPTRKC
+209 IASPAGSCSLP
-220 AWDSPRELI
+220 WDSPRELLL
-229 EAVRDSLLAFDPDIL
+229 AVREALLATDPDVL

-258 KHASE
+258 RLAGE
-263 QRVDL
+263 LRIPL
-268 PLNRDSRRGVLRKG
+268 PLNRDARREPLRKG
-282 ERSYFSYGRIVHRP
+282 ERSYFSYGRIVHRA

-303 RMHIDRQTAF
+303 RLHIDRQTAF

-340 SSGTGISSMQV
+340 SSGTGISAMQTA
-351 NEAYRRGWLIPYRKR
+351 EAYRRKWLIPFRKR

-378 RGDKGGLTFQ
+378 RADKGGLTFQ

-418 TVGRTCP
+418 TVGRPCP
-425 TCKGSHPSSPRSPS
+425 QCLAGPGGGPA
-439 PSVPTLREGR
+439 V
-449 RWEKGMGVEGAP
+449 
-461 TEDSSSRGAPTIV
+461 I

-488 VPLTLAPLLEKRLA
+488 VPLTLEPLLEKRLA
-502 LKKAARALPEGPE
+502 LKRAARALPEGPE

-564 KEIAEE
+564 KEIAEA

-584 IYKKGSTD
+584 IHKAGSTD

-601 IGRDTG
+601 IGRETG
-607 VRIDIEG
+607 IRIDIEG
-614 LYRWLAFPPSR
+614 VYRWLAFPPSR
-625 QYAGNPV
+625 QYAACPV

-662 EAQAEM
+662 DAQAEM
-668 LEILA
+668 LELLA
-673 RAQNAAEYR
+673 RAQGAAGYR
-682 ARMGEVFALAR
+682 VLLEEEVFAHAR
-693 EKLAELQRGA
+693 VQLEELRRGA
-703 VPPRMLAILHRISQP
+703 VPPRMLAILHRISHP
-718 PEEYRANLPVAL
+718 PEEYRTNLPVAL
-730 AARELAAS
+730 AARELVAR
-738 GVHLAPGESVEFV
+738 GVHLAPGESVEYV
-751 LTLGGGARPYDIW
+751 LTLGGGARPYDAW
-764 RETDC
+764 RASDC
-769 VDTAR
+769 IDVAR

-787 VPAGYDRAGILAELD
+787 VPAGYDRAGIVAKLE
-802 GIRQEALPGMAGVGV
+802 GIGQDELPGMPHRSDWWKARLSEE
-817 HGLLP
+817 GLP
-822 MGIVRRGTRQ
+822 VSDFNISVKGEVEEAIRR
-832 EHPRCARAGAGM
+832 
-844 TDRAGL
+844 
-850 ELPMDLLHCHAGN
+850 

>member
-1 MLFHNMPGSSWI
+1 MNARS
-13 GEPNRAEAS
+13 
-22 FLPMTDRL
+22 LP
-30 LRAWI
+30 AWI
-35 LDLYPASEGMVLWL
+35 LDLYPAPEGMVLWL
-49 KTEDGRA
+49 KTEARSGSAEWAGDGRA
-56 LRAVDGLPMSFFI
+56 LRAVDELPMSFFI
-69 AAEPSVLRAVW
+69 AAEPSILRAVW
-80 KEISGWKKGLRL
+80 KEISGWTGLRL
-92 GRERRFEIHRGEEID
+92 ARERRFEIHQGGEID
-107 LLAITAP
+107 LLAVTAP

-144 VYGIERGVFPLA
+144 VYAIERGVFPLA
-156 DCRFTLEGARV
+156 QCQVTLEGARV
-167 RAVETEQTRWDLDAD
+167 RAIATDQTRWDLAAS
-182 PPPFRVLTLR
+182 PPPFRILTLR

-209 IAAPGMPTRKC
+209 IAAPEIPTQTR
-220 AWDSPRELI
+220 AWDAPRELV
-229 EAVRDSLLAFDPDIL
+229 EAVRDSLLAYDPDIL

-258 KHASE
+258 QLAQKLGI
-263 QRVDL
+263 DL
-268 PLNRDSRRGVLRKG
+268 PLNRDARRSVLRKG

-303 RMHIDRQTAF
+303 RLHIDRQTAF

-326 ARTTGQPLQQVART
+326 ARTTLQPLQQVART
-340 SSGTGISSMQV
+340 SSGTGISAMQTA
-351 NEAYRRGWLIPYRKR
+351 EAYRRGWLIPYRKR
-366 QPEDFKTALDLV
+366 EPEDFKTALELV

-406 PSLMVKYNLSAE
+406 PSLMVKFNLSAE

-425 TCKGSHPSSPRSPS
+425 KCRPSSPIPFSQRTLASRGQPAPAPS
-439 PSVPTLREGR
+439 RGPGALGEGEREGSP
-449 RWEKGMGVEGAP
+449 A
-461 TEDSSSRGAPTIV
+461 II

-570 RGYRFLHALTDALW
+570 RGYLFLHALTDALW
-584 IYKKGSTD
+584 IYKEGSTD

-673 RAQNAAEYR
+673 RAENGAGYR

-693 EKLAELQRGA
+693 EKLADL
-703 VPPRMLAILHRISQP
+703 
-718 PEEYRANLPVAL
+718 
-730 AARELAAS
+730 
-738 GVHLAPGESVEFV
+738 
-751 LTLGGGARPYDIW
+751 
-764 RETDC
+764 
-769 VDTAR
+769 
-774 YRELFLRMLESLA
+774 
-787 VPAGYDRAGILAELD
+787 
-802 GIRQEALPGMAGVGV
+802 
-817 HGLLP
+817 
-822 MGIVRRGTRQ
+822 RRG
-832 EHPRCARAGAGM
+832 
-844 TDRAGL
+844 
-850 ELPMDLLHCHAGN
+850 

>member
-1 MLFHNMPGSSWI
+1 
-13 GEPNRAEAS
+13 
-22 FLPMTDRL
+22 MTARS

-35 LDLYPASEGMVLWL
+35 LDLYPGPEGMVLWL
-49 KTEDGRA
+49 KADDGRA
-56 LRAVDGLPMSFFI
+56 LRAVDRLPMRFFI
-69 AAEPSVLRAVW
+69 AADPPVLRAVW
-80 KEISGWKKGLRL
+80 KEISGWKKRLRL
-92 GRERRFEIHRGEEID
+92 GRERHFDIHQGGEID
-107 LLAITAP
+107 LLAVAAP
-114 GPLPYRAAVR
+114 GPIAYRAAVR
-124 EALARWPDLSFYNAD
+124 EALARWPSLSFYNAD

-156 DCRFTLEGARV
+156 YCTFTLDGARV
-167 RAVETEQTRWDLDAD
+167 RAAGTDQTRWDLEAG

-192 LEGELR
+192 LSGELR

-209 IAAPGMPTRKC
+209 ISAPGMATRRC
-220 AWDSPRELI
+220 AWEDPRGLV
-229 EAVRDSLLAFDPDIL
+229 EAVRDSLRAYDPDVL

-249 DSFLLPELL
+249 DSFLLPELMNL
-258 KHASE
+258 ARA
-263 QRVDL
+263 QRVEL
-268 PLNRDSRRGVLRKG
+268 PLNRDRRRGVLRKG

-296 SSVWLFG
+296 ASVWLFG
-303 RMHIDRQTAF
+303 RLHIDRQTAF

-326 ARTTGQPLQQVART
+326 ARTTLQPLQQVART

-351 NEAYRRGWLIPYRKR
+351 AEAYRRGWLVPYRKR
-366 QPEDFKTALDLV
+366 VPEDFKTALELV

-388 PEPGLYEHVLE
+388 PEPGLFEHVLE

-425 TCKGSHPSSPRSPS
+425 KCSPSGTGGLSRAPEGAGNASSPIPFSRDNPA
-439 PSVPTLREGR
+439 EGER
-449 RWEKGMGVEGAP
+449 GDEGIPRAV
-461 TEDSSSRGAPTIV
+461 V
-474 PEIGYPVCQCRKGI
+474 PEIGYPVCQCRRGI

-502 LKKAARALPEGPE
+502 LKRAARALPEGAE

-552 TTACGRDTLLRA
+552 TTACGRDTLLHA
-564 KEIAEE
+564 KEIAEA
-570 RGYRFLHALTDALW
+570 RGYRFLHGLTDALW
-584 IYKKGSTD
+584 VHKDGSTE

-601 IGRDTG
+601 IGRETG

-614 LYRWLAFPPSR
+614 VYRWLAFPPSR
-625 QYAGNPV
+625 QYSANPV

-673 RAQNAAEYR
+673 RAENAAQYR
-682 ARMGEVFALAR
+682 VRLAEVFALAR
-693 EKLAELQRGA
+693 SKLAELRRGA
-703 VPPRMLAILHRISQP
+703 VPPRQLSILHRISQP

-730 AARELAAS
+730 AARELAAH
-738 GVHLAPGESVEFV
+738 GVKLAPGEAVEFV
-751 LTLGGGARPYDIW
+751 LTRGGGARPYDLW
-764 RETDC
+764 RETD
-769 VDTAR
+769 VPDPAR

-787 VPAGYDRAGILAELD
+787 VPAGYDRAAIVAELD
-802 GIRQEALPGMAGVGV
+802 GIRQYPLPGLAEVRV
-817 HGLLP
+817 RGLLP
-822 MGIVRRGTRQ
+822 SV
-832 EHPRCARAGAGM
+832 
-844 TDRAGL
+844 
-850 ELPMDLLHCHAGN
+850 

>member
-1 MLFHNMPGSSWI
+1 MNARS
-13 GEPNRAEAS
+13 
-22 FLPMTDRL
+22 LP
-30 LRAWI
+30 AWI
-35 LDLYPASEGMVLWL
+35 LDLYPAPEGMVLWL
-49 KTEDGRA
+49 KTDDGRA
-56 LRAVDGLPMSFFI
+56 LRAVDELPMSFFI
-69 AAEPSVLRAVW
+69 AAEPSILRAAW
-80 KEISGWKKGLRL
+80 KEISGWKKGLL
-92 GRERRFEIHRGEEID
+92 LARERRFEIHRGEEID
-107 LLAITAP
+107 LLSVTAP

-124 EALARWPDLSFYNAD
+124 EALARWPDLAFYNAD

-144 VYGIERGVFPLA
+144 VYAVERNVFPLA
-156 DCRFTLEGARV
+156 ECQVTLEGARV
-167 RAVETEQTRWDLDAD
+167 RAITTGRTRWDLAAE
-182 PPPFRVLTLR
+182 PPPFRILTLR
-192 LEGELR
+192 LTGELR

-209 IAAPGMPTRKC
+209 ITAPGMPAQTC
-220 AWDSPRELI
+220 AWDDPRELV
-229 EAVRDSLLAFDPDIL
+229 EAVRSAILAYDPDIL

-249 DSFLLPELL
+249 DSFLLPELIAL
-258 KHASE
+258 ARRSGI
-263 QRVDL
+263 DL
-268 PLNRDSRRGVLRKG
+268 PLNRDARRSVLRKG

-303 RMHIDRQTAF
+303 RLHIDRQTAF

-326 ARTTGQPLQQVART
+326 ARTTLQPLQQVART
-340 SSGTGISSMQV
+340 SSGTGISAMQTA
-351 NEAYRRGWLIPYRKR
+351 EAYRRGWLIPYRKR
-366 QPEDFKTALDLV
+366 TPEDFKTALELV

-406 PSLMVKYNLSAE
+406 PSLMVKFNLSAE

-425 TCKGSHPSSPRSPS
+425 KCESRGPIGPRDRPQVAPSSPHSPS
-439 PSVPTLREGR
+439 PSACPPSDEHRWTADAKTSRVGVC
-449 RWEKGMGVEGAP
+449 WEKGKGDERGEKGERGDEEGRTNDAAELGAP
-461 TEDSSSRGAPTIV
+461 PRII

-570 RGYRFLHALTDALW
+570 RGYLFLHALTDALW
-584 IYKKGSTD
+584 IYKEGSTD
-592 AEHQALVEE
+592 ADHQALVEE

-668 LEILA
+668 LEVLA
-673 RAQNAAEYR
+673 RARNAAEYR
-682 ARMGEVFALAR
+682 ARMAEVFAIAR
-693 EKLAELQRGA
+693 GKLADLQRGA
-703 VPPRMLAILHRISQP
+703 VPPRMLAILHRLSQP

-730 AARELAAS
+730 AARALAAS

-764 RETDC
+764 RATDR
-769 VDTAR
+769 VDAAR

-787 VPAGYDRAGILAELD
+787 VPAGYDRAAILARLD
-802 GIRQEALPGMAGVGV
+802 GIWQDPLPGMERVATG
-817 HGLLP
+817 GLLP
-822 MGIVRRGTRQ
+822 
-832 EHPRCARAGAGM
+832 AAA
-844 TDRAGL
+844 
-850 ELPMDLLHCHAGN
+850 

>member
-1 MLFHNMPGSSWI
+1 VTARS
-13 GEPNRAEAS
+13 
-22 FLPMTDRL
+22 

-35 LDLYPASEGMVLWL
+35 LDLYPAPEGMVLWL
-49 KTEDGRA
+49 KDEDGRA
-56 LRAVDGLPMSFFI
+56 LRAVDSLPMSFMI
-69 AAEPSVLRAVW
+69 AAEPAVLRGVW
-80 KEISGWKKGLRL
+80 KEIAGWQKGLRL
-92 GRERRFEIHRGEEID
+92 GRVRRFEIHQAREID
-107 LLAITAP
+107 LLAVTAP

-124 EALARWPDLSFYNAD
+124 RALARWPDLAFYNAD

-144 VYGIERGVFPLA
+144 VYGIERDVFPLA
-156 DCRFTLEGARV
+156 QCDFTLDGARV
-167 RAVETEQTRWDLDAD
+167 RGVETEQTRWDLEAE

-209 IAAPGMPTRKC
+209 IAAPGMPARNC
-220 AWDSPRELI
+220 GWDSPRELLG
-229 EAVRDSLLAFDPDIL
+229 AVRDALRECDPDVL

-258 KHASE
+258 RLARE
-263 QRVDL
+263 QRIEL
-268 PLNRDSRRGVLRKG
+268 PLNRDARRDVLRKG

-351 NEAYRRGWLIPYRKR
+351 SEAYRRKWLIPYRKR
-366 QPEDFKTALDLV
+366 QPEDFKTALELV

-425 TCKGSHPSSPRSPS
+425 KCLSRAPEGARDAPSSSIPFSQHIPPPRFASGS
-439 PSVPTLREGR
+439 GQALGEGEQGDEGR
-449 RWEKGMGVEGAP
+449 QAPGEGEKGEEGKPA
-461 TEDSSSRGAPTIV
+461 II

-502 LKKAARALPEGPE
+502 LKRASRAQPEGSAE

-570 RGYRFLHALTDALW
+570 RGYLFLHALTDALW
-584 IYKKGSTD
+584 VHKEGSTE

-601 IGRDTG
+601 IGRATG

-614 LYRWLAFPPSR
+614 VYRWLVFPPSR
-625 QYAGNPV
+625 QFAANPV

-673 RAQNAAEYR
+673 RAQNAEGYR
-682 ARMGEVFALAR
+682 ARLGEVFALAR
-693 EKLAELQRGA
+693 EKLAELRRGG

-718 PEEYRANLPVAL
+718 PEEYRAKLPVAL
-730 AARELAAS
+730 AARELAAH
-738 GVHLAPGESVEFV
+738 GVHLSPGEAVEFV
-751 LTLGGGARPYDIW
+751 LTEGGGARPYDIW
-764 RETDC
+764 RETDR
-769 VDTAR
+769 VDADR
-774 YRELFLRMLESLA
+774 YRELFLRMIESLA
-787 VPAGYDRAGILAELD
+787 VPAGYDRAAIVAELD
-802 GIRQEALPGMAGVGV
+802 GVRQDPLPGMRRYGVR
-817 HGLLP
+817 GLIP
-822 MGIVRRGTRQ
+822 IAT
-832 EHPRCARAGAGM
+832 
-844 TDRAGL
+844 
-850 ELPMDLLHCHAGN
+850 

>member
-1 MLFHNMPGSSWI
+1 MNARS
-13 GEPNRAEAS
+13 
-22 FLPMTDRL
+22 LP
-30 LRAWI
+30 AWI
-35 LDLYPASEGMVLWL
+35 LDLYPAPEGMVLWL

-56 LRAVDGLPMSFFI
+56 LRAADEMPMSFFI
-69 AAEPSVLRAVW
+69 AAEPSILRAAW

-92 GRERRFEIHRGEEID
+92 ARERRFEIHRGEEID
-107 LLAITAP
+107 LLGVTAP
-114 GPLPYRAAVR
+114 GPIPYRAAVR
-124 EALARWPDLSFYNAD
+124 EALARWPDLAFYNAD

-144 VYGIERGVFPLA
+144 VYAVERNVFPLA
-156 DCRFTLEGARV
+156 QCQVTLEGARV
-167 RAVETEQTRWDLDAD
+167 RAIATGQTRWDLPAD
-182 PPPFRVLTLR
+182 PPPFRILTLR
-192 LEGELR
+192 LTGELR

-209 IAAPGMPTRKC
+209 ISAPGIPARTC
-220 AWDSPRELI
+220 AWDAPRELV
-229 EAVRDSLLAFDPDIL
+229 EAVRDSILAYDPDIL

-249 DSFLLPELL
+249 DSFLLPELIAL
-258 KHASE
+258 A
-263 QRVDL
+263 RRFGTDL
-268 PLNRDSRRGVLRKG
+268 PLNRDARRSVLRKG

-303 RMHIDRQTAF
+303 RLHIDRQTAF

-326 ARTTGQPLQQVART
+326 ARTTLQPLQQVART
-340 SSGTGISSMQV
+340 SSGTGISAMQTA
-351 NEAYRRGWLIPYRKR
+351 EAYRRGWLIPYRKR
-366 QPEDFKTALDLV
+366 QPEDFKTALELV

-406 PSLMVKYNLSAE
+406 PSLMVKFNLSAE

-425 TCKGSHPSSPRSPS
+425 KCRHPQPSSTAGPVLTPAPPAPLPLPLS
-439 PSVPTLREGR
+439 REGGEGCPEGTEGR
-449 RWEKGMGVEGAP
+449 GEEVRTGEKGEEVPPA
-461 TEDSSSRGAPTIV
+461 II

-502 LKKAARALPEGPE
+502 LKKAARALPDGPE

-570 RGYRFLHALTDALW
+570 RGYLFLHALTDALW
-584 IYKKGSTD
+584 IYKEGSTD
-592 AEHQALVEE
+592 ADHQALVEE

-662 EAQAEM
+662 EAQGEM

-673 RAQNAAEYR
+673 RAQNAAGYR
-682 ARMGEVFALAR
+682 ARMAEVFALAR
-693 EKLAELQRGA
+693 EKLADLQRGA
-703 VPPRMLAILHRISQP
+703 VPPRQLAILHRLSQP

-730 AARELAAS
+730 AARALAAS
-738 GVHLAPGESVEFV
+738 GVHLSPGEAVEFV

-764 RETDC
+764 RATDR

-787 VPAGYDRAGILAELD
+787 VPAGYDRAAILARLD
-802 GIRQEALPGMAGVGV
+802 GIWQDPLPGMAKVNIR
-817 HGLLP
+817 GLIP
-822 MGIVRRGTRQ
+822 
-832 EHPRCARAGAGM
+832 AAA
-844 TDRAGL
+844 
-850 ELPMDLLHCHAGN
+850 